1 MMNNTQDLLSKT
13 RLNSTKASTP
23 GQLTGSR
30 VIFNQMDSRRLHV
43 ENDMSSGP
51 WKKMGEKS
59 IPRKIHMTK
68 GFGVKTASSVVVKLD
83 GQRKGTWKER

>member
-1 MMNNTQDLLSKT
+1 MMNNTQDLLSKNPNNVTEDRYVNNHFKT

-30 VIFNQMDSRRLHV
+30 VKFNQMDSRRLHV

-51 WKKMGEKS
+51 
-59 IPRKIHMTK
+59 
-68 GFGVKTASSVVVKLD
+68 
-83 GQRKGTWKER
+83 